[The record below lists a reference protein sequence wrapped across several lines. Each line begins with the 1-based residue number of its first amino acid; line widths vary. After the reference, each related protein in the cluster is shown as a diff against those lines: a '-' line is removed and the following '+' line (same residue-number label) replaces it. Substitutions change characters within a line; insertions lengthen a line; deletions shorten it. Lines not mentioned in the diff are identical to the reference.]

1 MSLGEQASYAIPT
14 DTVNGR
20 TVRKA
25 YQFLQVRVQKIGR
38 GITNE
43 ILMLHINGRHYK
55 SGVKTLDE
63 LLSYLG
69 QQGFRVVADEMET
82 EGVYTYFYTLQ
93 REVLTDQP
101 IEKDIYDE
109 LEEMREGATF
119 GQGVR
124 NFVEFAGMMDNW

>member
-1 MSLGEQASYAIPT
+1 MSVSERASYAIPT
-14 DTVNGR
+14 ETINGR
-20 TVRKA
+20 VVRKA
-25 YQFLQVRVQKIGR
+25 YQFLQLRVQKVGR
-38 GITNE
+38 GISNE
-43 ILMLHINGRHYK
+43 ILSLHINGRNYK
-55 SGVKTLDE
+55 SGVRTLDE

-101 IEKDIYDE
+101 IEKDIFEE
-109 LEEMREGATF
+109 LEGMRQGATF

-124 NFVEFAGMMDNW
+124 NFVEFVGMMDNW